1 MQFHNHEHA
10 WVAFHTLQKIQQ
22 DGLVLFE
29 PSWIRSNHYWK
40 MAKRMKNAYFNS
52 QTFEEPQ
59 KRSILSDSESAR
71 KQTDIVPTE
80 ESSSAIKPFYDTTN
94 VGGVRKKRF
103 LSKYYR

>member
-10 WVAFHTLQKIQQ
+10 WVAFNTLQKIQQ

-40 MAKRMKNAYFNS
+40 MAKRMKNAYLNS
-52 QTFEEPQ
+52 QSFDEPQ
-59 KRSILSDSESAR
+59 KNAITAE
-71 KQTDIVPTE
+71 T
-80 ESSSAIKPFYDTTN
+80 ESSQNDTARTLGSTSPIKAYYDTTLSSN
-94 VGGVRKKRF
+94 GAKKKRF